1 MYKALKV
8 IFYNINC
15 HYFCSQLQFSALPTP
30 RTSRDSVSLRQAN
43 KLDRQKR
50 IVANASRLFSSIGFE
65 KTAIE
70 LVAERSDVSPAT
82 IYNNFENKTGLLLA
96 VLIEEGA
103 GVQQIGKRIIAQRQK
118 RDAHIIHRLLDLY
131 VDHPME
137 FMNKS
142 CWRQALAASIA
153 SSNEKFSLEYQ
164 NVEKKLQQQLV
175 ELIHS
180 LYEEQV
186 FLAEVDPQSLGE
198 VIWNN
203 VDQMFTDF
211 ISDSEMSLKSL
222 KSTINK
228 QTQAL
233 MTLAL
238 RPD

>member
-1 MYKALKV
+1 M
-8 IFYNINC
+8 
-15 HYFCSQLQFSALPTP
+15 
-30 RTSRDSVSLRQAN
+30 SLRQAN

-50 IVANASRLFSSIGFE
+50 IVANASRLFSSIGYE

-70 LVAERSDVSPAT
+70 LVAERSNVSPAT

-96 VLIEEGA
+96 VLIEEGE
-103 GVQQIGKRIIAQRQK
+103 GVQLIGKKIIDQRQPG
-118 RDAHIIHRLLDLY
+118 DAQVIFRLLTLY

-153 SSNEKFSLEYQ
+153 SSNEKFAREYQ
-164 NVEKKLQQQLV
+164 NVEKTLQTQLV
-175 ELIHS
+175 ELIHR
-180 LYEEQV
+180 LYEEQL
-186 FLAEVDPQSLGE
+186 FISLVDPQSLGE

-211 ISDSEMSLKSL
+211 ISDNDMPLESLKE
-222 KSTINK
+222 TIQT

-233 MTLAL
+233 LALAL